1 MIRII
6 FLLLLFFSSQLITA
20 QKPAF
25 LRVYNSHGKKINKG
39 ELFQTSDTS
48 ITLTRRNLFTETP
61 ITQINVIKSNRT
73 TGHRVAIT
81 TLSILSVVGVAI
93 LLANSLNDTN
103 RPNGYINRG
112 NNKSRQT
119 NTVNPMLKKGRPLK
133 KYKVNQDQE
142 EWKKQRV
149 VLNLLL

>member
-61 ITQINVIKSNRT
+61 VTQIDVIKSNRT
-73 TGHRVAIT
+73 TGHRIVIT
-81 TLSILSVVGVAI
+81 TLSVVGFAVVLVSA
-93 LLANSLNDTN
+93 LNNTSERQRYN
-103 RPNGYINRG
+103 NTSS
-112 NNKSRQT
+112 NKST
-119 NTVNPMLKKGRPLK
+119 GTTTVNPILKTARPLK
-133 KYKVNQDQE
+133 KYKVNQDPEQ
-142 EWKKQRV
+142 WKKQRTV
-149 VLNLLL
+149 VNLLL